1 MLKRTAQ
8 NQLTI
13 FSAKFSRKFTSK
25 NLDSIRPFEYKN
37 NLKIIAQKQ
46 NFHLL
51 NLTSKQSLFGANNFQ
66 YQNQI
71 R

>member
-37 NLKIIAQKQ
+37 NLKNEKRRIIQK
-46 NFHLL
+46 LS
-51 NLTSKQSLFGANNFQ
+51 SKKNT
-66 YQNQI
+66 
-71 R
+71 